1 MAPNLF
7 GTSATLYLEASQQN
21 IHQEK
26 STTEKTNNQELLV
39 EKSSNTES
47 SYEWKIVWRN
57 VIAFTYLHIG
67 AIYGLYLAFTSAK
80 YQTTIW
86 LLSLIALGGMGVT
99 AGAHRL
105 WAHRTYKAK
114 WPMRFLLMILQ
125 TIAFQNHIYEWVRDH
140 RVHHKFTDTN
150 ADPHNA
156 KRGFFFSHVGW
167 LLVRKHPDVLKKGAT
182 VDMSDLE
189 NDPIVVWQRR
199 LYLLLVPTLCFVL
212 PVWVPCYL
220 WKETLFNSW
229 YSTLTRYTLSLNGT
243 WLVNSAAHIWGAKPY
258 DKNIGPTE
266 NKSVAI
272 VAFGEG
278 WHNYHH
284 VFPWDYKAAELG
296 DYKVNITTAFIDFCA
311 RLGLAYDMKTVPVEA
326 IKRRA
331 IRTGDG
337 TKYNEHDDSHHHM
350 HVDMKWGW
358 GDADMKPEEI
368 QEVEIINKS
377 N

>member
-26 STTEKTNNQELLV
+26 STAEKTNNQELLV
-39 EKSSNTES
+39 EKSSNIES

-67 AIYGLYLAFTSAK
+67 AIYGLYLAFTSIK
-80 YQTTIW
+80 YMTSIW
-86 LLSLIALGGMGVT
+86 LLFLGIFAGIGVT
-99 AGAHRL
+99 GGAHRL

-114 WPMRFLLMILQ
+114 WPMRFLLMIFQ

-140 RVHHKFTDTN
+140 RVHHKFTDSN

-189 NDPIVVWQRR
+189 NDPIVVWQKR
-199 LYLLLVPTLCFVL
+199 LYLLLVPIFCFVL
-212 PVWVPCYL
+212 PVWVPCYF

-229 YSTLTRYTLSLNGT
+229 YGTLTRYAVTLNIT

-266 NKSVAI
+266 NKSVA
-272 VAFGEG
+272 VLAFGEG

-296 DYKVNITTAFIDFCA
+296 DYKANITTAFIDFFA
-311 RLGLAYDMKTVPVEA
+311 WLGLAYDMKTVPVEA

-337 TKYNEHDDSHHHM
+337 TKYNKHEGSHHHI

-368 QEVEIINKS
+368 QEVDIINKS